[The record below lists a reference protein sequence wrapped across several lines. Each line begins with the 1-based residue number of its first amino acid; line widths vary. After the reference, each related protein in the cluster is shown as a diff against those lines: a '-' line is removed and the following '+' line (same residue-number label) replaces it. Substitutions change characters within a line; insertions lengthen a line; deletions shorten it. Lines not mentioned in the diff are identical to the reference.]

1 MKPFRFWALFFAVLG
16 ASALAQSLSNVVT
29 TSTFALQTTSTETRR
44 SFTGPKFFHRP
55 SKTLDIVETTP
66 KVKYTRT
73 ISTPSRITANQK
85 HTRRDV
91 AIDNVAP
98 TSLDELLGTS
108 DTPGMSCSLPSTSHY
123 QTHVGIDCIP
133 VCSKNA
139 WAFTNCEQGRR
150 DCACVNDRFQTV
162 SYPNQLTI
170 VPLTKQ

>member
-29 TSTFALQTTSTETRR
+29 TSTFAFQTTSTETRR

-108 DTPGMSCSLPSTSHY
+108 DTPGMSCSLPSTSLSNSCWY
-123 QTHVGIDCIP
+123 RLYPGLFQERMGIYELRARAQRLCL
-133 VCSKNA
+133 C
-139 WAFTNCEQGRR
+139 Q
-150 DCACVNDRFQTV
+150 
-162 SYPNQLTI
+162 
-170 VPLTKQ
+170 